1 MSGHLSPA
9 SSSFVKTMESSEDC
23 RRGNCLR
30 EDLFEHRGG
39 SGRGGGSGHRRMAD
53 QVRSGTIWSARSPRT
68 SEVDGRPAAPGPLVR
83 LLERAGGSERER
95 ELAEERKEAE
105 KERLRE
111 WEKKR
116 KREEEKK
123 GVWGSDFGRYMHE
136 KNRKL
141 RLQFEGEAAA
151 GLLWQPQLPS
161 HVPVSSQQLASLH
174 SFAAPKQ
181 AVTGAGWTPHEPGPG
196 SIKAHGQVPA
206 IAAAAYGAGAA
217 GASGNGG
224 EEDSDGWHVAC
235 DPRVPGE
242 GWAGARWEGE
252 DAVMV
257 AGDAR
262 HVESWQGGVSGNGV
276 GYEKNE
282 GARAGEAALQG
293 VQSGASSSRA
303 SRLFEGVVIWVNG
316 YMQPTHQPEFTSC
329 HCTLSPFCISLTLFP
344 CGMSVSHQELRQL
357 MLVHGGVFENYFH
370 PSRVTHIICA
380 NLPDTKLVQFRKYAS
395 FHLSF
400 LTFHLSFLCF
410 SMCPPLLSP
419 LKIFLDSAARR
430 WGEGGEE
437 GEIGGRGRGGHIPSP
452 SLFVVCLH
460 VYPSVHVIPHGTRSR
475 TLPPIVHPNWIVAC
489 IHANRLLPCKPRQH
503 TFSSPT
509 HPNWIV
515 ACFLVEVRLGLFLP
529 GRVLLLCFTFISA
542 TATLQCSPLRL
553 PFLIRYPSSTPLPTF
568 TTVFSVD
575 AFFLRRLALD
585 HPDQKTLP
593 STFFRAKPAPNL
605 PSPHSP
611 ARIAAVPAN
620 PDSPCALLAIAAAPA
635 GSAANTAATP
645 GSIGTALA
653 PCTSSLTQGPDLPAA
668 ADAEA
673 DVAAEAAACVRT
685 QATVFYEGGVWDAR
699 KNEGGEKQ
707 DWWAEAEV
715 AVREAEAE
723 AGRREVRDEKA
734 GAGWGVWLGG
744 CKADDAVTKVE
755 APQISFC
762 NVEKAGTGDVCG
774 VEGKVEMGAWG
785 GSCGDSAGKKDGT
798 DSLGGRMEVD
808 GEGAERGE
816 GGQGRQGELDGGGSG
831 KDAWSEF
838 PEEMEEEVWAAV
850 EEACR
855 RRKRVGDGE
864 EECGGIGNGEK
875 EGGKRSGEQ
884 CSVVKCGVLS
894 GVSVKDEAMGAGK
907 EDGKD
912 NEREARTGGT
922 VEQVGVMSEGVD
934 VPGRDMLRGE
944 GGPVLDR
951 WNGVE
956 GVLAGVAAREGFEE
970 ALAGS
975 ATGHAGTAAAAH
987 AETTGRELLCGTS
1000 SGVCSA
1006 VRVDSSKCA
1015 VPWEAREDGGEE
1027 EGGQSWCGAS
1037 GTDSRG
1043 AGQGGAARQDAA
1055 RAGGQGWMGVGS
1067 GDKAQQGSVE
1077 VEAEGEPGQR
1087 GSSSVRGMEMET
1099 VVGLGKVSSSGRGRA
1114 HSTQTDPN
1122 FVKNYFRHSRLHFI
1136 GSWRNRY
1143 RPPPAI
1149 TTGDG
1154 AEGAEGAEEAGRG
1167 MGVEGDAGDEGRHG
1181 DGSKEEMAFEVDV
1194 THTGPGALWNAEGGT
1209 GSKASAGG
1217 KEGLGGQERVVVHVD
1232 MDCFF
1237 VAVSLLSHPHLRGKP
1252 VAVCYGGRGSRSG
1265 RTPPAASHSM
1275 TGDAGTGGAGVGVGA
1290 GGGGGNTAVAAAA
1303 AAAPGGTAEVSSA
1316 SYEAR
1321 AFGVRAG
1328 MFLREARRRCP
1339 QLQLLPYDFEAY
1351 ERVADEVYAIL
1362 HRYAP
1367 VVQCLSC
1374 DEALLELTPISNTSS
1389 SSSTAAGAVVAAA
1402 EPEAVVA
1409 RMRAEIEART
1419 GCTASAGI
1427 AHNIMLARVATRK
1440 AKPNGQF
1447 RITKDKAL
1455 DFLQELP
1462 VSDLHGVG
1470 WVLSSKLHAAS
1481 IRTCGDLRALSCASL
1496 QAEHGV
1502 KTGDMLWR
1510 YARGMDD
1517 RAVVPAGGKNNQQGP
1532 VAAARKSIGADV
1544 NWGVRFRGQE
1554 DAEKFLRDLVGEV
1567 CARLHAAGVAGRSV
1581 CVKVMVR
1588 AKGEP
1593 VEPLKFMGHG
1603 RCDTCSRSRSLGPA
1617 ATADPNALFRA
1628 ARALFLAVGANVVDV
1643 RGVGLQVS
1651 RLEPVGGKGLGCG
1664 VFGSIERVCKK
1675 SRVSVLQRREVE
1687 EEREEEDGAEVK
1699 GEAEVAGERGGLV
1712 GVEGNEGK
1720 GSGHGVWEQ
1729 TEGALKEEEG
1739 MERGRKGVDLRD
1751 GVGMDNRMVKE
1762 ERLEEVESELE
1773 EQEERRNQEEQGK
1786 QEEHDEKRKHEEKEV
1801 KMKQEGQEEEAEEKG
1816 KVTEAV
1822 VARAD
1827 VGRRGGM
1834 IGNRLVGGDEVMQ
1847 SQLREDAVM
1856 RMGRKMVAEK
1866 QVQGS
1871 VIEDEVVCGARGV
1884 GAVIEP
1890 HESTHGNG
1898 GASSRG
1904 EWDERI
1910 DWRGVVGGE
1919 EAAAAAVGQNGSARR
1934 VDDAADVLPPMSQA
1948 AMPCLHHLFASC
1960 FSFPPA
1966 HFLCLLFVHL
1976 ACFALFPLGEFATL
1990 ATCQWDVSFL
2000 DALPLPLK
2008 RELESS
2014 YKQQQQQHE
2023 RQQLQHAQQHHTQ
2036 NPQQRQ
2042 QHVLVPC
2049 HSESAA
2055 TADASQH
2062 SSSQHSSQSASTPK
2076 LQQRQWQRQ
2085 RQGRQRSRSGSQM
2098 EGSRRSR
2105 QQEEEQVGSRQKQTN
2120 LLSMFPRATSE
2131 PTTLLQGQQ
2140 QQQQLPSVPHHHP
2153 PVSAARPCSSA
2164 ACPASPAC
2172 SVPLSHTNSH
2182 TCIHSEGEVRGVQD
2196 SGAQRRGGGGRSV
2209 EERWDSGG
2217 GRGRSRGRGRG
2228 RGRGRERGRG
2238 RGRGG
2243 RSELRVSPGP
2253 LQGRV
2258 AGGSSVVGAASV
2270 VARQSSSTTGVPSEQ
2285 HAGDASPRADPV
2297 DPAEAAGEA
2306 AAPGAGVQH
2315 MGLSLSQIDPSVLAE
2330 LSPSLQREILASLGA
2345 PRVRGRDHSST
2356 RRAQGASAGACED
2369 TEPGRLNECS
2379 AACADACCAAH
2390 GTYCGVVCCTAR
2402 GISPMGEARGGGA
2415 SEGNT
2420 LVQVRRRGRERE
2432 VHGGM
2437 VSGTCEDDGMPV
2449 EGAEQEDGKGVVA
2462 AMEGRVAVDNGAK
2475 EAASAEAAS
2484 AEAASAATA
2493 AAAAF
2498 AAGTEASGRYPH
2510 PIWYNFLLQALQRP
2524 LVPLPSTSTSH
2535 TTTLVQTYEPSPHE
2549 ASAVA
2554 CCLTAMQP
2562 SSSTSLRFLFLSRP
2576 RQLSTYLFRLNRLLS
2591 KGMQPAVQKE
2601 QQFEAPARGDNGAR
2615 LEGGGEVE
2623 AWEETRQCVGL
2634 LLEYLSRITQR
2645 DLEEAHAVI
2654 RAINSHAQ
2662 PAAASS
2668 PQLVQS
2674 VAARS
2679 LRPRALPVATRS
2691 LQPRAASRHTQPS
2704 GRSCLLPAAPACCL
2718 LPAALPAACRSCL
2731 PPAYCL
2737 LPAAACLQP
2746 ACSLPAACLLPACC
2760 LLPIACLPACLPP
2773 ACRLSAACLLPACC
2787 RLPACCLLPLACSL
2801 PACCSL
2807 PAYSLQPTCLP
2818 TCCLL
2823 PPACSLPP
2831 ACLLLAAPASCL
2843 CLLPPTWCLLL
2854 AAPASCLCLLP
2865 PTCCVLP
2872 LPPASASC
2880 LQLAACCPC
2889 LLPLPPASYLVPAA
2903 SACCL
2908 LPLPPASASCLL
2920 LGACCLCLLPAVC
2933 YLLP

>member
-316 YMQPTHQPEFTSC
+316 YTQPT
-329 HCTLSPFCISLTLFP
+329 
-344 CGMSVSHQELRQL
+344 HQELRQL

-419 LKIFLDSAARR
+419 LKIFL
-430 WGEGGEE
+430 
-437 GEIGGRGRGGHIPSP
+437 
-452 SLFVVCLH
+452 
-460 VYPSVHVIPHGTRSR
+460 
-475 TLPPIVHPNWIVAC
+475 
-489 IHANRLLPCKPRQH
+489 
-503 TFSSPT
+503 
-509 HPNWIV
+509 
-515 ACFLVEVRLGLFLP
+515 
-529 GRVLLLCFTFISA
+529 
-542 TATLQCSPLRL
+542 
-553 PFLIRYPSSTPLPTF
+553 
-568 TTVFSVD
+568 VD

-755 APQISFC
+755 APQISFR

-1321 AFGVRAG
+1321 ALGVRAG

-1934 VDDAADVLPPMSQA
+1934 VDDAADVLPPMS
-1948 AMPCLHHLFASC
+1948 
-1960 FSFPPA
+1960 
-1966 HFLCLLFVHL
+1966 
-1976 ACFALFPLGEFATL
+1976 
-1990 ATCQWDVSFL
+1990 
-2000 DALPLPLK
+2000 
-2008 RELESS
+2008 
-2014 YKQQQQQHE
+2014 QQQQQHE

-2654 RAINSHAQ
+2654 RAINSLAHI
-2662 PAAASS
+2662 SS
-2668 PQLVQS
+2668 FWAHVKATLHPQFQ
-2674 VAARS
+2674 
-2679 LRPRALPVATRS
+2679 ALMYE
-2691 LQPRAASRHTQPS
+2691 
-2704 GRSCLLPAAPACCL
+2704 
-2718 LPAALPAACRSCL
+2718 
-2731 PPAYCL
+2731 AYTGKL
-2737 LPAAACLQP
+2737 EM
-2746 ACSLPAACLLPACC
+2746 
-2760 LLPIACLPACLPP
+2760 
-2773 ACRLSAACLLPACC
+2773 
-2787 RLPACCLLPLACSL
+2787 
-2801 PACCSL
+2801 
-2807 PAYSLQPTCLP
+2807 
-2818 TCCLL
+2818 
-2823 PPACSLPP
+2823 
-2831 ACLLLAAPASCL
+2831 
-2843 CLLPPTWCLLL
+2843 
-2854 AAPASCLCLLP
+2854 
-2865 PTCCVLP
+2865 
-2872 LPPASASC
+2872 
-2880 LQLAACCPC
+2880 
-2889 LLPLPPASYLVPAA
+2889 
-2903 SACCL
+2903 
-2908 LPLPPASASCLL
+2908 
-2920 LGACCLCLLPAVC
+2920 
-2933 YLLP
+2933 